1 MAERPAVQAARVPP
15 RKVSLAARRIGLPE
29 GKLLDWAVRPN
40 GTIVIVACNG
50 MKFVLPRAP

>member
-40 GTIVIVACNG
+40 ALIVMVG
-50 MKFVLPRAP
+50 LQRMKFVLPRAP